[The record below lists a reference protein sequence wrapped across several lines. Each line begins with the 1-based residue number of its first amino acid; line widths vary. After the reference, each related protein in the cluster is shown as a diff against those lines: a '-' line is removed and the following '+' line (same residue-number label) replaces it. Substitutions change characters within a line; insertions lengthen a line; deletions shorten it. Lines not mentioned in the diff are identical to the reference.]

1 MSLVFLLGGARSGK
15 SAMAQRLAAASGVP
29 VTLVATAEAR
39 DADMAERIRR
49 HQQDRPAGWRTIE
62 APLDV
67 AGAVRSVPHGRF
79 VIVDCL
85 TLWVSNLMEAGRG
98 AADIDGAATSLLAE
112 LVTRRAVVVSNEV
125 GLGIVPDNQLS
136 RTFRDALGAAN
147 TIFAAR
153 AERTVLMVAGRGLDL
168 TGVDALL
175 GLPPD

>member
-15 SAMAQRLAAASGVP
+15 SAMAQRLAAASGLP
-29 VTLVATAEAR
+29 VTVVATAEAR

-49 HQQDRPAGWRTIE
+49 HQQGRPAEWSTIE

-67 AGAVRSVPHGRF
+67 ASAVRSVQHGRF

-85 TLWVSNLMEAGRG
+85 TLWVSNLLEAGRG
-98 AADIDGAATSLLAE
+98 GADVEDAARSLLAE
-112 LVTRRAVVVSNEV
+112 LATRRAVVVSNEV
-125 GLGIVPDNQLS
+125 GLGIVPDNELS

-147 TIFAAR
+147 TVFAAR

-168 TGVDALL
+168 AGVDAVMD
-175 GLPPD
+175 LPPD